1 MWGQT
6 TSHSFLHITCQLHL
20 GCLSYSYSYL
30 VGSFSMMLLL
40 SCLWLYVTLCA
51 RLGFSESNTAG
62 NGGWSS
68 FAPSL
73 SCAEQTHLNPFIPPQ
88 ISSRLLWCGLQ
99 ATSWRKGL
107 KNKNRESWHHMNI
120 VDVGSHEHCRCWRR
134 GVFQRQREMFFYTS
148 TVVWKLFTICW
159 EIP

>member
-1 MWGQT
+1 MDVWGQT
-6 TSHSFLHITCQLHL
+6 TPHSFLHITCQLHL
-20 GCLSYSYSYL
+20 GCLSYRHL

-51 RLGFSESNTAG
+51 RLEFSEINTAG

-73 SCAEQTHLNPFIPPQ
+73 SCAEQTYLNPLILPQ
-88 ISSRLLWCGLQ
+88 ISSRLLWYGLQ

-107 KNKNRESWHHMNI
+107 KNKNRELWHHMNI
-120 VDVGSHEHCRCWRR
+120 VDVGEGEFFKSR
-134 GVFQRQREMFFYTS
+134 GKCSFILPRLYENYSQYAGKFLS
-148 TVVWKLFTICW
+148 
-159 EIP
+159 

>member
-1 MWGQT
+1 MCEDRPHHIRSY
-6 TSHSFLHITCQLHL
+6 TSHA
-20 GCLSYSYSYL
+20 SYIWAVSVHL

-51 RLGFSESNTAG
+51 RLEFSEINTAG

-73 SCAEQTHLNPFIPPQ
+73 SCAEQTYLNPLILPQ
-88 ISSRLLWCGLQ
+88 ISSRLLWYGLQ

-107 KNKNRESWHHMNI
+107 KNKNRELWPHMNI
-120 VDVGSHEHCRCWRR
+120 VDVGEGEFFKGR
-134 GVFQRQREMFFYTS
+134 GKCSFILPQLYENYSQYAGKFLS
-148 TVVWKLFTICW
+148 
-159 EIP
+159 